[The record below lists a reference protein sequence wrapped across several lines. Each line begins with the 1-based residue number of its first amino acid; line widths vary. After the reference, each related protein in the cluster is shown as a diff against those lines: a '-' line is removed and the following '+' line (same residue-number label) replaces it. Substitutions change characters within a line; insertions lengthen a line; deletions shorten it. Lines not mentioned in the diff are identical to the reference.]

1 MCEAEWDNLRHSQ
14 LLALVEDNVVVN
26 VNHAASVLVKQNV
39 VQVAVPKAKK
49 VPNLQWKR
57 LSEVDWDTY
66 ELLIAH
72 VV

>member
-49 VPNLQWKR
+49 VPNLQEKE
-57 LSEVDWDTY
+57 LSEVD
-66 ELLIAH
+66 
-72 VV
+72 